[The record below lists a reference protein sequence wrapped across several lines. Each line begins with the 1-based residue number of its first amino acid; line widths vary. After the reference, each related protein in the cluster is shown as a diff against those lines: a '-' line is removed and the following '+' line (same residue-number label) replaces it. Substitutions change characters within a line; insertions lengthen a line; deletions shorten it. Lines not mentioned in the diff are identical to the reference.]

1 MTARSAR
8 FLRLLH
14 TSLALPACL
23 ALVSTGL
30 TACASAPSAPSGQR
44 EAPASPAA
52 ASASPDT
59 SRQAPAGGKRS
70 FEPADLYTSTY
81 RPLPSTPTLITGA
94 TVLTAAGDRIENG
107 SVLLRDGRIAAVGQA
122 LQAPA
127 GAVVIDAKGKWVTPG
142 VIDSHSHLGLYP
154 SPEVDAHED
163 GNESTDPVTADVWA
177 EHSIWPQ
184 DPQIPLALAG
194 GVTTQHILPGSS
206 NLIGGRS
213 VTVKNVPGRSAA
225 DMKFPGAPY
234 GLKMACG
241 ENPKRTYGEKGRA
254 PSTRMA
260 NIAGTRKAW
269 LEALKYRQRWTDY
282 EQKKASDPKTTE
294 PDRDIEMET
303 LLGVLDGQILVQN
316 HCYRADEMLNMIQ
329 VAREFGYKIAAFHH
343 AVEAYKIADVM
354 AENGICGALWADSWG
369 FKMEALDGIREN
381 VALVDRPKG
390 GCAVVHSDSALG
402 IQRLNQEAAK
412 AMAAGRRIGLPLRE
426 EDAVRWITIN
436 AAKALGIAGQTGS
449 LEPGKMGDVVIWS
462 GNPFS
467 VYTKAE
473 KVFIDGAL
481 IYDRND
487 PARQPVM
494 DFSVGQD
501 GTGVVVEGGAQ

>member
-1 MTARSAR
+1 MTARPAR
-8 FLRLLH
+8 FLRSAL
-14 TSLALPACL
+14 TLPACC
-23 ALVSTGL
+23 ALFSTAFL
-30 TACASAPSAPSGQR
+30 ACASVPPGQR
-44 EAPASPAA
+44 EAPPNPATTPAA
-52 ASASPDT
+52 TPASAA
-59 SRQAPAGGKRS
+59 QPAGATAEKKR
-70 FEPADLYTSTY
+70 FEPADLYASTY
-81 RPLPSTPTLITGA
+81 RPLPSVPTLITGA

-122 LQAPA
+122 LATPA
-127 GAVVIDAKGKWVTPG
+127 GAVVVDAKGKWVTPG
-142 VIDSHSHLGLYP
+142 VIDAHSHLGLYP
-154 SPEVDAHED
+154 SPGVDAHED
-163 GNESTDPVTADVWA
+163 GNEMTDPVTADIWA

-194 GVTTQHILPGSS
+194 GVTTQHILPGSA

-269 LEALKYRQRWTDY
+269 IDALKYRQGWTDY
-282 EQKKASDPKTTE
+282 ERRSKESGSTATE

-303 LLGVLDGQILVQN
+303 LLGVLDGEILIQN

-329 VAREFGYKIAAFHH
+329 VADEFGYKIAAFHH

-381 VALVDRPKG
+381 VALVDRPEG

-412 AMAAGRRIGLPLRE
+412 AMAAGRRMGLPLRE

-436 AAKALGIAGQTGS
+436 AAKALGVAEQTGS

-467 VYTKAE
+467 VYSKAE

-494 DFSVGQD
+494 DFSVGQS

>member
-1 MTARSAR
+1 MTARPAR
-8 FLRLLH
+8 FLRFLQ

-23 ALVSTGL
+23 ALFSTGL
-30 TACASAPSAPSGQR
+30 TACATAPSGQR
-44 EAPASPAA
+44 DAPASPASA
-52 ASASPDT
+52 APASATRTGTD
-59 SRQAPAGGKRS
+59 GKRH
-70 FEPADLYTSTY
+70 FEPADLYASTY
-81 RPLPSTPTLITGA
+81 RPLPSAPTLITGA

-122 LQAPA
+122 LETPA

-142 VIDSHSHLGLYP
+142 VIDAHSHLGVYA
-154 SPEVDAHED
+154 SPGVDAHED
-163 GNESTDPVTADVWA
+163 GNEVTDPVTADIWA

-194 GVTTQHILPGSS
+194 GVTTQHILPGSA

-269 LEALKYRQRWTDY
+269 LEALKYRQSWADY
-282 EQKKASDPKTTE
+282 DQRKSSDSKAPE

-303 LLGVLDGQILVQN
+303 LLGVLDGEILIQN

-329 VAREFGYKIAAFHH
+329 VARELGYKIAAFHH

-381 VALVDRPKG
+381 VALVDQPEG
-390 GCAVVHSDSALG
+390 GCAVVHSDSAIG

-412 AMAAGRRIGLPLRE
+412 AMAAGRRMGLPLRE

-467 VYTKAE
+467 VYSKAE

-494 DFSVGQD
+494 DFSVGQS

>member
-1 MTARSAR
+1 MTARPAR
-8 FLRLLH
+8 FLR
-14 TSLALPACL
+14 SALALPACL
-23 ALVSTGL
+23 ALFSTAL
-30 TACASAPSAPSGQR
+30 TACASAPSGQR
-44 EAPASPAA
+44 DAPAAPPSQA
-52 ASASPDT
+52 ASTSTEAST
-59 SRQAPAGGKRS
+59 AAQTAGKKR
-70 FEPADLYTSTY
+70 FEPADLYASSY
-81 RPLPSTPTLITGA
+81 RPLPSVPTLITGA

-107 SVLLRDGRIAAVGQA
+107 SVLLRDGRIAAVGQSIET
-122 LQAPA
+122 PS

-142 VIDSHSHLGLYP
+142 VIDAHSHLGLYP

-163 GNESTDPVTADVWA
+163 GNEITDPVTADVWA

-194 GVTTQHILPGSS
+194 GVTTQHILPGSA

-269 LEALKYRQRWTDY
+269 VDALKYRQRWADY
-282 EQKKASDPKTTE
+282 EQRKGSDSKATE

-303 LLGVLDGQILVQN
+303 LLGVLDGEILIQN

-329 VAREFGYKIAAFHH
+329 VADEFGYKIAAFHH
-343 AVEAYKIADVM
+343 GVEAYKIADVL

-381 VALVDRPKG
+381 VALVDRPEG
-390 GCAVVHSDSALG
+390 GCAIVHSDSALG

-412 AMAAGRRIGLPLRE
+412 AMAAGRRMGLPLRE

-449 LEPGKMGDVVIWS
+449 LEQGKMGDVVVWS

-467 VYTKAE
+467 VYSKAE

-494 DFSVGQD
+494 DFSVGQS